1 MPLQII
7 HQDIT
12 KIRCDAIVNPT
23 DGLYTGSGG
32 TDLAVHTAAGKEL
45 DLVCEYLPT
54 LKVGDV
60 GVTSGYR
67 LPCKY
72 IIHTVGPIWEDGR
85 HNEENLLRACYINSL
100 VQARKLD
107 AERIAMPLISAGTFG
122 FPKDKVLKIAIGAIS
137 DFLALTEAEM
147 EVLLCVFDRQAYEI
161 SEKLDLEDFLRS
173 RLRDAEP
180 PQATMSAAF
189 STASFNL
196 AEKCEA
202 APREK
207 PFAKPK
213 EKPAPMPM
221 EDAMPPMPAAM
232 PEPDTMPKPGAVYE
246 AMPKPMMAEEQEC
259 CFSIEDTELADWL
272 KMHDETFAVTLLKLI
287 DINGMTDTQCY
298 KKANVSR
305 QTFWKICNEPQYRP
319 GKPTVLA
326 FAIALKLDYN
336 ETQQLLKTAGF
347 SLSHSNRFD
356 LIIEYYIRKG
366 IYDIFEINAA
376 LYKYDQVC
384 LG

>member
-1 MPLQII
+1 MPFQII

-32 TDLAVHTAAGKEL
+32 TDLTIHTAAGREL
-45 DLVCEYLPT
+45 DMECENMPA
-54 LKVGDV
+54 LKVADV
-60 GVTSGYR
+60 AVTGAYR
-67 LPCKY
+67 LPCRF
-72 IIHTVGPIWEDGR
+72 IVHTVGPIWIDGR

-100 VQARKLD
+100 VQARKLG
-107 AERIAMPLISAGTFG
+107 AESIAMPLISAGTFG
-122 FPKDKVLKIAIGAIS
+122 FPKDKVLKIALDAIS
-137 DFLALTEAEM
+137 DFLTFTDADM
-147 EVLLCVFDRQAYEI
+147 MVRLCVFDRQAYEI
-161 SEKLDLEDFLRS
+161 SEKLDLENFLRR

-180 PQATMSAAF
+180 PQATMSMAF
-189 STASFNL
+189 SRASFKL

-202 APREK
+202 TPREK
-207 PFAKPK
+207 P
-213 EKPAPMPM
+213 APVPM
-221 EDAMPPMPAAM
+221 ADAMP
-232 PEPDTMPKPGAVYE
+232 

-287 DINGMTDTQCY
+287 DSNGMTDSECY
-298 KKANVSR
+298 KKANVSK
-305 QTFWKICNEPQYRP
+305 QTFWKICNDQKYRP

-326 FAIALKLDYN
+326 FAIALKLDYD

-356 LIIEYYIRKG
+356 LIIEYYIRKR

-376 LYKYDQVC
+376 LYQYDQVC
-384 LG
+384 LGT